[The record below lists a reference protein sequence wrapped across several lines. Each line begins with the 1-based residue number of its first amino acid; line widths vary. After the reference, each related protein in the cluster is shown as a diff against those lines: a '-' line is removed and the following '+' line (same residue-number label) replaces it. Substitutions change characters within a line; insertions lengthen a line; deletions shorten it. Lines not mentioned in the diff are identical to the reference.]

1 MTCMNG
7 ERVVNVNNNYLSIL
21 TFLQMSQT
29 FSYQTIRPT
38 VGRKNKAIG
47 GEGRGV
53 QYISIIETEMTRQ
66 SGLTN
71 LI

>member
-1 MTCMNG
+1 
-7 ERVVNVNNNYLSIL
+7 
-21 TFLQMSQT
+21 MSQT